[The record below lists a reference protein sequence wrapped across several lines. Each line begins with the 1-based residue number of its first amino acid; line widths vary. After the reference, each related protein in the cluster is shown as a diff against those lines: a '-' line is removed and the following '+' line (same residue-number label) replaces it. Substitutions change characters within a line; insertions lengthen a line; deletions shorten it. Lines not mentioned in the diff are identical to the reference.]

1 VPPSTGSSDRRL
13 DHTPSAIEARL
24 AQAKE
29 HSYIRDA
36 VFGAVDGAVTTF
48 AVVAGAIGA
57 SLPGGIVVILGMANL
72 LADGLSMAV
81 GNYLGTRAEE
91 HRRDEVRAEE
101 YREIQ
106 EDPEGERE
114 EVRQIYRTKGFEGAL
129 LEQVVEVIVA
139 EPTRW
144 VDTMLTEEHGME
156 LEGPN
161 ARRAAIWT
169 FAAFLVAGAVPIAP
183 FIAEAAGL
191 ESMPSL
197 QISVGLTAATFFAI
211 GVVKGL
217 VVSRSW
223 LRDGL
228 ETLALGGAAA
238 IAAFGVGWLLRGLA
252 DSV

>member
-1 VPPSTGSSDRRL
+1 MRDTAERRRRL
-13 DHTPSAIEARL
+13 LEHTPQAIEERL
-24 AQAKE
+24 ALAKR

-72 LADGLSMAV
+72 FADGLSMAV

-91 HRRDEVRAEE
+91 HRRDEIRAEE
-101 YREIQ
+101 HREIE

-114 EVRQIYRTKGFEGAL
+114 EVRQIYRAKGFEGAL
-129 LEQVVEVIVA
+129 LEQVVDVIVA

-144 VDTMLTEEHGME
+144 VDAMLTDEHGME

-161 ARRAAIWT
+161 ARRAAVWT
-169 FAAFLVAGAVPIAP
+169 FAAFLVAGFVPIAP
-183 FIAEAAGL
+183 FVAEAVGL
-191 ESMPSL
+191 DSAPSFE
-197 QISVGLTAATFFAI
+197 ISIGLTAATFFAI

-217 VVSRSW
+217 VVNRSW

-252 DSV
+252 EGI

>member
-1 VPPSTGSSDRRL
+1 VPLSTGPSERRL
-13 DHTPSAIEARL
+13 EHTPSAIEARL

-72 LADGLSMAV
+72 FADGLSMAV

-101 YREIQ
+101 HREIL

-114 EVRQIYRTKGFEGAL
+114 EVRQIYRAKGFEGAL
-129 LEQVVEVIVA
+129 LEQVVNVIVA
-139 EPTRW
+139 EPDRW
-144 VDTMLTEEHGME
+144 VDTMLTEEHGLE

-161 ARRAAIWT
+161 ARRAAVWT
-169 FAAFLVAGAVPIAP
+169 FAAFLVAGVVPIAP
-183 FIAEAAGL
+183 FIVEATGL
-191 ESMPSL
+191 DSAPTFE
-197 QISVGLTAATFFAI
+197 ISIGLTAATFFAI

-217 VVSRSW
+217 VVNRSW

>member
-1 VPPSTGSSDRRL
+1 MSPTTEHSQRRL
-13 DHTPSAIEARL
+13 KHTPGAIEARL
-24 AQAKE
+24 AEAKQ
-29 HSYIRDA
+29 HSYLRDA

-101 YREIQ
+101 YREIE
-106 EDPEGERE
+106 EDPRGERE

-129 LEQVVEVIVA
+129 LEQVVDVIVA
-139 EPTRW
+139 DPERW
-144 VDTMLTEEHGME
+144 VDAMLTDEHGME

-169 FAAFLVAGAVPIAP
+169 FVAFLVAGFVPIAP
-183 FIAEAAGL
+183 FIVEAAGA
-191 ESMPSL
+191 SVPSL
-197 QISVGLTAATFFAI
+197 QTSIALTAATFFAV
-211 GVVKGL
+211 GVIKGL
-217 VVSRSW
+217 VVNRSW
-223 LRDGL
+223 IRDGL

-238 IAAFGVGWLLRGLA
+238 IAAFAVGWLLRGLA
-252 DSV
+252 DGV